1 LRGKTGELRL
11 AFEIQ
16 HQSILDP
23 THRHRLQARALARP
37 IDAMPVFKT
46 KHRAVVSAHQ
56 DLAAVG
62 AERLRTIIQRH
73 RKMRASVDVH
83 PDLFALAHS
92 HQPAGVQ
99 LLLFGQPQGTT
110 IGNIIQSA

>member
-1 LRGKTGELRL
+1 
-11 AFEIQ
+11 
-16 HQSILDP
+16 
-23 THRHRLQARALARP
+23 
-37 IDAMPVFKT
+37 
-46 KHRAVVSAHQ
+46 
-56 DLAAVG
+56 
-62 AERLRTIIQRH
+62 
-73 RKMRASVDVH
+73 MRASVDVH